1 VNARDVLWTSWHNVW
16 RRRIRTILA
25 AAGVAVGILVLVT
38 LLSLGVG
45 LRREV
50 TQQISTVGL
59 EWVEVRPGGNTL
71 SFLGAGDRTPTHP
84 LTSDVVAEWET
95 RPDVVELRTT
105 IYLPGM
111 EFTSLVYGD
120 EVLQVS
126 LYESTLSFEDPFQP
140 ETQFIAGRDLRPGR
154 EGEVVLGQDVI
165 LNLEA
170 NPETFIDEVITIT
183 LSAPRGD
190 TITFPFTVVGVTDA
204 PFREV
209 RIGAKDRQK
218 MKEWWFNETD
228 LLETRGYDTVALRTQ
243 SVVEAQKLAEELSEA
258 GYNVRTSK
266 TIFDMMQ
273 RGILIFEAM
282 LSSIAVLALFVAGI
296 GIANT
301 MVMAIYERTREI
313 GLLKALG
320 ASRRE
325 IRLIFVSEAAFIGLL
340 GGVTGLIL
348 GWLVSLG
355 LNQLVLLFF
364 RWQEVPIRGT
374 FFVTTLGLALLALA
388 FGTVVGALSG
398 LLPAGRASKLDPVQ
412 ALRYE

>member
-1 VNARDVLWTSWHNVW
+1 
-16 RRRIRTILA
+16 
-25 AAGVAVGILVLVT
+25 
-38 LLSLGVG
+38 
-45 LRREV
+45 
-50 TQQISTVGL
+50 
-59 EWVEVRPGGNTL
+59 
-71 SFLGAGDRTPTHP
+71 
-84 LTSDVVAEWET
+84 VVAEWEK
-95 RPDVVELRTT
+95 RPDVIEMRTT

-111 EFTSLVYGD
+111 EFTSLAYDD
-120 EVLQVS
+120 EIMRIS
-126 LYESTLSFEDPFQP
+126 LYENTLSIEDPFEP
-140 ETQFIAGRDLRPGR
+140 ETQFVVGRDLRPGR

-165 LNLEA
+165 LNLGA
-170 NPETFIDEVITIT
+170 DPQTFVGEVITIT
-183 LSAPRGD
+183 LNAPRGD
-190 TITFPFTVVGVTDA
+190 AISFPLTVVGVTDA
-204 PFREV
+204 PYREV

-228 LLETRGYDTVALRTQ
+228 LLQTRGYDNVALRTD
-243 SVVEAQKLAEELSEA
+243 SVVEAQKLADELAAA

-266 TIFDMMQ
+266 AIFDMMQ

-340 GGVTGLIL
+340 GGVAGLVL
-348 GWLVSLG
+348 GCLVSLG
-355 LNQLVLLFF
+355 LNQLVLLIF
-364 RWQEVPIRGT
+364 RWQDVPVRGT

-388 FGTVVGALSG
+388 FGTLVGALSG
-398 LLPAGRASKLDPVQ
+398 LLPAGRASRLDPVQ